1 MRILGVVGLV
11 QLRLAVLV
19 GDNGQLAKIA
29 LAVNVDAASADRPL
43 GVGVEP
49 LQDRLDERIVQGIVI
64 GIEEEVTLRH
74 LEADTGCVLGFHGGN
89 SLIVGDPGV
98 RPFGGCTCGAAVSR
112 EGNLGLLTGLA

>member
-64 GIEEEVTLRH
+64 GIEKK
-74 LEADTGCVLGFHGGN
+74 
-89 SLIVGDPGV
+89 
-98 RPFGGCTCGAAVSR
+98 
-112 EGNLGLLTGLA
+112 